1 MPPRSKNGSTI
12 SSQVSRSTADG
23 GGRVAP
29 ARRHRSSHTSSASAI
44 TTAGGTTRTASR
56 PAKAARRLS
65 SGRGCSRTGS
75 TRAPP
80 DRDGASATLSDL
92 VTGMLMGFAPSD
104 LDALDRQALEVG
116 ARIVR
121 IENLAVEERL
131 LAARRG
137 GRDVLGGNTEL
148 LGGLAPHVLAVH
160 LGDERLGVEAGL
172 ELAPP
177 RVLGDEPQVMALERI
192 GRVVAPVLHDVRAV
206 LDHAA
211 GAVVELAL
219 GAIEDVLDRRVDPL
233 ALCHDGGEFVLV
245 LHPVGP
251 LLRLHDG
258 HQQCLRGVGIF
269 VDIGG
274 AQAEGFFRMPVPQLA
289 GIDGGVA
296 DALVD
301 ELQVPRLAH
310 AEAVHGADL

>member
-56 PAKAARRLS
+56 PARAARRLS
-65 SGRGCSRTGS
+65 SGRGCSRSGS

-121 IENLAVEERL
+121 IENLSVKERL

-137 GRDVLGGNTEL
+137 GRDVLGGNAEL
-148 LGGLAPHVLAVH
+148 LGGFAPHVLAVD

-172 ELAPP
+172 ELAPA
-177 RVLGDEPQVMALERI
+177 RVLGDEPAVMALARI
-192 GRVVAPVLHDVRAV
+192 GGVIAPVLHDVRAV

-219 GAIEDVLDRRVDPL
+219 GAIQNVLDRRVDPL
-233 ALCHDGGEFVLV
+233 TLGHDGGELFLV
-245 LHPVGP
+245 LHLVGP
-251 LLRLHDG
+251 LLGVHHGHEQRLGGD
-258 HQQCLRGVGIF
+258 GIF

-274 AQAEGFFRMPVPQLA
+274 AQPEGFFQVLVPQLA

-296 DALVD
+296 DALVH

-310 AEAVHGADL
+310 TEA